1 MKIKESAENYLETIL
16 ILSKKNIAVRSID
29 IANEMNFT
37 KASVSVAMKRLR
49 EDGYI
54 NMDDDRMITL
64 TQKGKDIASMV
75 YERHQIIA
83 KILIALGV
91 DEATAYEDSCKIE
104 HDLSQKSFEKIKEFY
119 ENYKNNTWYFVYK
132 NIFHF

>member
-1 MKIKESAENYLETIL
+1 MEIKESAENYLETIL
-16 ILSKKNIAVRSID
+16 VLSQKNAAVRSID

-104 HDLSQKSFEKIKEFY
+104 QIGRAH
-119 ENYKNNTWYFVYK
+119 V
-132 NIFHF
+132 

>member
-1 MKIKESAENYLETIL
+1 MKVKESAENYLETIL
-16 ILSKKNIAVRSID
+16 ALSQKNIAVRSID

-37 KASVSVAMKRLR
+37 KASVSIAMKRLR

-54 NMDDDRMITL
+54 NMDEDRIITL
-64 TQKGKDIASMV
+64 TEPGKNIASMV

-119 ENYKNNTWYFVYK
+119 ENYKA
-132 NIFHF
+132 II

>member
-1 MKIKESAENYLETIL
+1 MEIKESAENYLETIL
-16 ILSKKNIAVRSID
+16 VLSQKNAAVRSID

-37 KASVSVAMKRLR
+37 KASISIAMKRLR

-119 ENYKNNTWYFVYK
+119 KNYKNIT
-132 NIFHF
+132 

>member
-37 KASVSVAMKRLR
+37 KASVSIAMKRLR

-119 ENYKNNTWYFVYK
+119 ENYKNIT
-132 NIFHF
+132 